1 MAKKIRGSASADE
14 WLEPTHSTT
23 CMPSPRIAATCSST
37 AVIRSLVD
45 IRTGKTCMRGCEAVF
60 DHLRTLG
67 DAPLCAAEIAAMER
81 A

>member
-1 MAKKIRGSASADE
+1 MVRTNSFDDLHA
-14 WLEPTHSTT
+14 
-23 CMPSPRIAATCSST
+23 IAAYCGYVLVNGRHHT
-37 AVIRSLVD
+37 ALVD